1 MSPSR
6 LLLVIALCVV
16 IPVPLEA
23 EGPCDGDFF
32 RNAWRLL
39 KDAKW
44 GTTPFEQAAF
54 AVNSVEGRTE
64 FVHWPATR
72 ELLRANFS
80 GTIPPGAFA
89 VVHTHP
95 NSKPMPSDDDRD
107 VSKRLG
113 MPVYVVTRGRIA
125 VAIGRE
131 IRIVTFGDWNPDRC
145 KRRTRK

>member
-16 IPVPLEA
+16 VPVPLSA
-23 EGPCDGDFF
+23 EGPCDSDFF
-32 RNAWRLL
+32 RNAWLLL

-44 GTTPFEQAAF
+44 GTTPFEEAAF
-54 AVNSVEGRTE
+54 AVYGADGRTE
-64 FVHWPATR
+64 FVRWPATS
-72 ELLRANFS
+72 ELLRATFVGS
-80 GTIPPGAFA
+80 VPPGAFA

-95 NSKPMPSDDDRD
+95 NSKPVPSDDDRD

-125 VAIGRE
+125 VAMGRE
-131 IRIVTFGDWNPDRC
+131 IRVVTFGNWNPDRC
-145 KRRTRK
+145 KSRKRK